1 MALGTLSSLG
11 FASGVLTQETIDKL
25 KKAEEAGRVE
35 PYKKKVEEN
44 AAKQKDLTEIKTKL
58 LAFQTAVSSLGDATA
73 FAARKVSSSIK
84 DNPAASLSADAGV
97 ALQSMKVNVTQL
109 AEKDVYQSKALTT
122 DTGLVNAN
130 LKDEVKLTFFQNGK
144 EYSVTIDKTT
154 TYKDL
159 ADKIST
165 ASDGNIVAKIINTG
179 EKPDG
184 YRLSLTSKETGE
196 ENAISFYPGS
206 KETTTQP
213 DGTTKTEYKENQE
226 AKEIFK
232 NLGWELDDSN
242 KPTDI
247 DKNKKG
253 YGIKDQT
260 NHLKKAQN
268 AEFTMDG
275 IKMVRPSNTITDI
288 GVGLTLTL
296 NKTGEVNF
304 EVPNHLKKAQNAEFT
319 MDGIKMVRP
328 SNTITDIGVGLT
340 LTLNKTGEVNFEVQQ
355 DTEAVTKAM
364 EDLVNAYNDLV
375 ANLNASTDFNSETGM
390 KGTLQGVS
398 EVNSIRSTLISALF
412 DSVPVEGV
420 VKDKNGNDMNA
431 TVMLSMQDFGL
442 KISESGNLSFIK
454 SDFEKKMKEDISFAE
469 GFFAGITKYKDID
482 HAGETVETGK
492 GKIEDKEFGLGDFK
506 IIFNYETYDLSKTK
520 DGKPFKPQGK
530 NEQEKMQSLVDHI
543 NSFNIDGLSVKLEEV
558 KSNGVNGFKIKFH
571 SENGSDFAIEGKEDL
586 LKTFGLSA
594 TKITAQPIEGKGI
607 FAQLKNTLEGIT
619 GKDGSLTKYDEG
631 LTKDTEAL
639 NKSKDS
645 TQEMINKR
653 FETMQMQFLQYEVIL
668 NRLNTQLNTISNMI
682 NAANQSNNN

>member
-122 DTGLVNAN
+122 DTGLVNAS
-130 LKDEVKLTFFQNGK
+130 LKNEVKLTFFQNGK
-144 EYSVTIDKTT
+144 EYSVTIDNKTT
-154 TYKDL
+154 FKDL

-179 EKPDG
+179 EKPGG

-196 ENAISFYPGS
+196 ENAISFYPGG
-206 KETTTQP
+206 KNK
-213 DGTTKTEYKENQE
+213 DGKYTENND

-232 NLGWELDDSN
+232 KLGWELDDKT
-242 KPTDI
+242 KPNDV
-247 DKNKKG
+247 DKDKKG
-253 YGIKDQT
+253 YGIKDQ
-260 NHLKKAQN
+260 A
-268 AEFTMDG
+268 
-275 IKMVRPSNTITDI
+275 
-288 GVGLTLTL
+288 
-296 NKTGEVNF
+296 
-304 EVPNHLKKAQNAEFT
+304 NHLKKAQNAEFT

-520 DGKPFKPQGK
+520 DGKPFKPTGK

-543 NSFNIDGLSVKLEEV
+543 NSLGIDGLSVKLEEV
-558 KSNGVNGFKIKFH
+558 KQGGVNGFKIKFH
-571 SENGSDFAIEGKEDL
+571 SENGSDFAIEGKEKL
-586 LKTFGLSA
+586 LKQFGLSA

-682 NAANQSNNN
+682 NAANQAQQ

>member
-109 AEKDVYQSKALTT
+109 AEKDVYQSKALAT
-122 DTGLVNAN
+122 DTGLVNAS
-130 LKDEVKLTFFQNGK
+130 LKNEVKLTFFQNGK

-179 EKPDG
+179 EKPNG

-196 ENAISFYPGS
+196 ANAISFYPGS
-206 KETTTQP
+206 KVTTQKP
-213 DGTTKTEYKENQE
+213 DGTSETKYQENEE
-226 AKEIFK
+226 AKKIFT
-232 NLGWELDDSN
+232 NLGWELDTSTSL
-242 KPTDI
+242 KPEDVE
-247 DKNKKG
+247 KNKTG
-253 YGIKDQT
+253 YGIKDQ
-260 NHLKKAQN
+260 A
-268 AEFTMDG
+268 
-275 IKMVRPSNTITDI
+275 
-288 GVGLTLTL
+288 
-296 NKTGEVNF
+296 
-304 EVPNHLKKAQNAEFT
+304 NHLKKAQNAEFT

-482 HAGETVETGK
+482 HAGETVETSK
-492 GKIEDKEFGLGDFK
+492 DKIEDKDFQLGDFK
-506 IIFNYETYDLSKTK
+506 IIFNHETYDLSKTK

-530 NEQEKMQSLVDHI
+530 DLQEKMQSLVDHI
-543 NSFNIDGLSVKLEEV
+543 NSLGIDGLSVKLEEV
-558 KSNGVNGFKIKFH
+558 KQGGVNGFKIKFH
-571 SENGSDFAIEGKEDL
+571 SENGSDFAIEGKEKL
-586 LKTFGLSA
+586 LKQFGLSA

-645 TQEMINKR
+645 TQEMIDKR

-682 NAANQSNNN
+682 NAANQSSNN

>member
-109 AEKDVYQSKALTT
+109 AEKDVYQSKALAT
-122 DTGLVNAN
+122 DTGLVNAS

-144 EYSVTIDKTT
+144 EYTVTIDKTT

-226 AKEIFK
+226 AKDIFK

-253 YGIKDQT
+253 YGIKDQA

-288 GVGLTLTL
+288 
-296 NKTGEVNF
+296 
-304 EVPNHLKKAQNAEFT
+304 
-319 MDGIKMVRP
+319 
-328 SNTITDIGVGLT
+328 SVGLT

-482 HAGETVETGK
+482 HAGETIETGK

-506 IIFNYETYDLSKTK
+506 IIFNHETYDLSKTK
-520 DGKPFKPQGK
+520 DGKPFKPTGGT
-530 NEQEKMQSLVDHI
+530 EQEKMQSLVDHI

-571 SENGSDFAIEGKEDL
+571 SESGSDFAIEGKEKL
-586 LKTFGLSA
+586 LKQFGLSA

-682 NAANQSNNN
+682 NAANQAQQ

>member
-130 LKDEVKLTFFQNGK
+130 LKNEVKLTFFQNGK
-144 EYSVTIDKTT
+144 EYTITIDKTT

-206 KETTTQP
+206 KDDKGKYQ
-213 DGTTKTEYKENQE
+213 ENSD

-232 NLGWELDDSN
+232 KLGWELDGQT
-242 KPTDI
+242 KPNDV
-247 DKNKKG
+247 DKDKKG

-260 NHLKKAQN
+260 
-268 AEFTMDG
+268 
-275 IKMVRPSNTITDI
+275 
-288 GVGLTLTL
+288 
-296 NKTGEVNF
+296 
-304 EVPNHLKKAQNAEFT
+304 NHLKKAQNAEFT

-482 HAGETVETGK
+482 HAGETVETSK
-492 GKIEDKEFGLGDFK
+492 DKIEDKDFQLGDFK
-506 IIFNYETYDLSKTK
+506 IIFNHETYDLSKTK
-520 DGKPFKPQGK
+520 DGKPFKPTGK
-530 NEQEKMQSLVDHI
+530 NLQEKMQSLVDHI
-543 NSFNIDGLSVKLEEV
+543 NSLGIDGLSVKLEEV
-558 KSNGVNGFKIKFH
+558 KQGGVNGFKIKFH
-571 SENGSDFAIEGKEDL
+571 SESGSDFAIEGKEDL
-586 LKTFGLSA
+586 LKQFGLSA

-682 NAANQSNNN
+682 NAANQSNNS

>member
-109 AEKDVYQSKALTT
+109 AEKDVYQSKALAT
-122 DTGLVNAN
+122 DTGLVDAN
-130 LKDEVKLTFFQNGK
+130 LKNEVKLTFFQNGK
-144 EYSVTIDKTT
+144 EYTVTIDKTT

-226 AKEIFK
+226 AKNIFK
-232 NLGWELDDSN
+232 DLGWELDDSN

-260 NHLKKAQN
+260 
-268 AEFTMDG
+268 
-275 IKMVRPSNTITDI
+275 
-288 GVGLTLTL
+288 
-296 NKTGEVNF
+296 
-304 EVPNHLKKAQNAEFT
+304 NHLKKAQNAEFT

-482 HAGETVETGK
+482 HAGQTVETK
-492 GKIEDKEFGLGDFK
+492 DAGKIEDKEFGLGDFK
-506 IIFNYETYDLSKTK
+506 IIFNHETYDLSKTK

-530 NEQEKMQSLVDHI
+530 DLQEKMQSLVDHI
-543 NSFNIDGLSVKLEEV
+543 NSLGIDGLSVKLEEV
-558 KSNGVNGFKIKFH
+558 KQGTTNGFKIKFH
-571 SENGSDFAIEGKEDL
+571 SESGSDFAIEGKEDL
-586 LKTFGLSA
+586 LKQFGLSA

>member
-122 DTGLVNAN
+122 DTGVINAN
-130 LKDEVKLTFFQNGK
+130 LQSDTKLTFFQNGK

-226 AKEIFK
+226 AKDIFK

-253 YGIKDQT
+253 YGIKDQ
-260 NHLKKAQN
+260 A
-268 AEFTMDG
+268 
-275 IKMVRPSNTITDI
+275 
-288 GVGLTLTL
+288 
-296 NKTGEVNF
+296 
-304 EVPNHLKKAQNAEFT
+304 NHLKKAQNAEFT

-506 IIFNYETYDLSKTK
+506 IIFNHETYDLSKTK
-520 DGKPFKPQGK
+520 DGKPFKPTGSSV
-530 NEQEKMQSLVDHI
+530 QEKMQSLVDHI

-558 KSNGVNGFKIKFH
+558 KSNGVDGFKIKFR
-571 SENGSDFAIEGKEDL
+571 SENGSDFAIEGKEKL
-586 LKTFGLSA
+586 LKQFGLSA

-682 NAANQSNNN
+682 NAANQAQQ

>member
-109 AEKDVYQSKALTT
+109 AEKDVYQSKALAT

-130 LKDEVKLTFFQNGK
+130 LKNEVKLTFFQNGK
-144 EYSVTIDKTT
+144 EYTVTIDKTT

-206 KETTTQP
+206 KDDKGKYQ
-213 DGTTKTEYKENQE
+213 ENSN

-253 YGIKDQT
+253 YGIKDQ
-260 NHLKKAQN
+260 A
-268 AEFTMDG
+268 
-275 IKMVRPSNTITDI
+275 
-288 GVGLTLTL
+288 
-296 NKTGEVNF
+296 
-304 EVPNHLKKAQNAEFT
+304 NHLKKAQNAEFT

-520 DGKPFKPQGK
+520 DGKPFKPTGST
-530 NEQEKMQSLVDHI
+530 EQEKMQSLVDHI

-645 TQEMINKR
+645 TQEMIDKR

-682 NAANQSNNN
+682 NAANQSNNS

>member
-122 DTGLVNAN
+122 DTGLVNAS

-144 EYSVTIDKTT
+144 EYSVTIDNKTT
-154 TYKDL
+154 FKDL

-196 ENAISFYPGS
+196 ENAISFYPGG
-206 KETTTQP
+206 KDK
-213 DGTTKTEYKENQE
+213 DGKYTENSD

-232 NLGWELDDSN
+232 KLGWELDDKT
-242 KPTDI
+242 KPNDV
-247 DKNKKG
+247 DKDKKG
-253 YGIKDQT
+253 YGIKDQA

-275 IKMVRPSNTITDI
+275 IKMVRPSNTITD
-288 GVGLTLTL
+288 L
-296 NKTGEVNF
+296 
-304 EVPNHLKKAQNAEFT
+304 A
-319 MDGIKMVRP
+319 
-328 SNTITDIGVGLT
+328 VGLT

-482 HAGETVETGK
+482 HAGETVETSK
-492 GKIEDKEFGLGDFK
+492 DKIEDKDFQLGDFK
-506 IIFNYETYDLSKTK
+506 IIFNHETYDLSKTK

-530 NEQEKMQSLVDHI
+530 DLQEKMQSLVDHI
-543 NSFNIDGLSVKLEEV
+543 NSLGIDGLSVKLEEV
-558 KSNGVNGFKIKFH
+558 KQGGVNGFKIKFH
-571 SENGSDFAIEGKEDL
+571 SESGSDFAIEGKEDL
-586 LKTFGLSA
+586 LKQFGLSA

-682 NAANQSNNN
+682 NAANQAQQ

>member
-109 AEKDVYQSKALTT
+109 AEKDVYQSKALAT

-130 LKDEVKLTFFQNGK
+130 LKNEVKLTFFQNGK

-226 AKEIFK
+226 AKDIFK
-232 NLGWELDDSN
+232 NLGWELDDNN

-260 NHLKKAQN
+260 
-268 AEFTMDG
+268 
-275 IKMVRPSNTITDI
+275 
-288 GVGLTLTL
+288 
-296 NKTGEVNF
+296 
-304 EVPNHLKKAQNAEFT
+304 NHLKKAQNAEFT

-492 GKIEDKEFGLGDFK
+492 GKIENKEFGLGDFK
-506 IIFNYETYDLSKTK
+506 IIFNYETYDLSKGK
-520 DGKPFKPQGK
+520 DGKPFKPTGK

-571 SENGSDFAIEGKEDL
+571 SENGSDFAIEGKEKL
-586 LKTFGLSA
+586 LKQFGLSA

-682 NAANQSNNN
+682 NAANQSNNS

>member
-109 AEKDVYQSKALTT
+109 AEKDVYQSKALAT
-122 DTGLVNAN
+122 DTGLVNAS
-130 LKDEVKLTFFQNGK
+130 LKNEVKLTFFQNGK
-144 EYSVTIDKTT
+144 EYTVTIDKTT

-226 AKEIFK
+226 AKDIFK

-260 NHLKKAQN
+260 
-268 AEFTMDG
+268 
-275 IKMVRPSNTITDI
+275 
-288 GVGLTLTL
+288 
-296 NKTGEVNF
+296 
-304 EVPNHLKKAQNAEFT
+304 NHLKKAQNAEFT

-482 HAGETVETGK
+482 HAGETVETSK

-520 DGKPFKPQGK
+520 DGKPFKPTG
-530 NEQEKMQSLVDHI
+530 NTEQEKMQSLVDHI

-558 KSNGVNGFKIKFH
+558 KSNGINGFKIKFH
-571 SENGSDFAIEGKEDL
+571 SENGSDFAIEGKEKL
-586 LKTFGLSA
+586 LKQFGLSA

-645 TQEMINKR
+645 TQEMIDKR

-682 NAANQSNNN
+682 NAANQSNNS

>member
-122 DTGLVNAN
+122 DTGVINAS
-130 LKDEVKLTFFQNGK
+130 LQSDTKLTFFQNGK
-144 EYSVTIDKTT
+144 EYTVTIDKTT

-226 AKEIFK
+226 AKNIFK

-253 YGIKDQT
+253 YGIKDQA

-275 IKMVRPSNTITDI
+275 IKMVRPSNTITD
-288 GVGLTLTL
+288 L
-296 NKTGEVNF
+296 
-304 EVPNHLKKAQNAEFT
+304 A
-319 MDGIKMVRP
+319 
-328 SNTITDIGVGLT
+328 VGLT

-420 VKDKNGNDMNA
+420 IKDKNGNDMNA

-482 HAGETVETGK
+482 HAGQTVETGK

-506 IIFNYETYDLSKTK
+506 IIFNHETYDLSKGK
-520 DGKPFKPQGK
+520 DGKPFKPTGK

-543 NSFNIDGLSVKLEEV
+543 NSLGIDGLSVKLEEV
-558 KSNGVNGFKIKFH
+558 KQGTTNGFKIKFH
-571 SENGSDFAIEGKEDL
+571 SESGSDFAIEGKEKL
-586 LKTFGLSA
+586 LGQFGLSA

>member
-58 LAFQTAVSSLGDATA
+58 LTFQTAVSSLGDATA

-109 AEKDVYQSKALTT
+109 AEKDVYQSKALAT
-122 DTGLVNAN
+122 DTGLVDAN
-130 LKDEVKLTFFQNGK
+130 LKNEVKLTFFQNGK

-196 ENAISFYPGS
+196 ANAISFYPGS
-206 KETTTQP
+206 KDDKGKYQ
-213 DGTTKTEYKENQE
+213 ENSK

-232 NLGWELDDSN
+232 KLGWELDTSISL
-242 KPTDI
+242 KPEDVE
-247 DKNKKG
+247 KNKTG
-253 YGIKDQT
+253 YGIKDQ
-260 NHLKKAQN
+260 A
-268 AEFTMDG
+268 
-275 IKMVRPSNTITDI
+275 
-288 GVGLTLTL
+288 
-296 NKTGEVNF
+296 
-304 EVPNHLKKAQNAEFT
+304 NHLKKAQNAEFT

-482 HAGETVETGK
+482 HAGETVETSK
-492 GKIEDKEFGLGDFK
+492 DKIEDKDFQLGDFK
-506 IIFNYETYDLSKTK
+506 IIFNHETYDLSKTK

-530 NEQEKMQSLVDHI
+530 DLQEKMQSLVDHI
-543 NSFNIDGLSVKLEEV
+543 NSLGIDGLSVKLEEV
-558 KSNGVNGFKIKFH
+558 KQGGVNGFKIKFH
-571 SENGSDFAIEGKEDL
+571 SESGSDFAIEGKEDL
-586 LKTFGLSA
+586 LKQFGLSA

-645 TQEMINKR
+645 TQEMIDKR

-682 NAANQSNNN
+682 NAANQSSNN

>member
-122 DTGLVNAN
+122 DTGVINAN
-130 LKDEVKLTFFQNGK
+130 LRSDTKLTFFQNGK

-196 ENAISFYPGS
+196 ENAISFYPGG
-206 KETTTQP
+206 KDDKGKYQ
-213 DGTTKTEYKENQE
+213 ENNE

-232 NLGWELDDSN
+232 KLGWELDDQN
-242 KPTDI
+242 KPSDV
-247 DKNKKG
+247 DKDKKG

-275 IKMVRPSNTITDI
+275 IKMVRPSNTITD
-288 GVGLTLTL
+288 L
-296 NKTGEVNF
+296 
-304 EVPNHLKKAQNAEFT
+304 A
-319 MDGIKMVRP
+319 
-328 SNTITDIGVGLT
+328 VGLT

-520 DGKPFKPQGK
+520 DGKPFKPTGSTK
-530 NEQEKMQSLVDHI
+530 QEKMQSLVDHI

-645 TQEMINKR
+645 TQEMIDKR

-682 NAANQSNNN
+682 NAANQSNNS

>member
-130 LKDEVKLTFFQNGK
+130 LKNEVKLTFFQNGK

-226 AKEIFK
+226 AKDIFK

-253 YGIKDQT
+253 YGIKDQ
-260 NHLKKAQN
+260 A
-268 AEFTMDG
+268 
-275 IKMVRPSNTITDI
+275 
-288 GVGLTLTL
+288 
-296 NKTGEVNF
+296 
-304 EVPNHLKKAQNAEFT
+304 NHLKKAQNAEFT

-506 IIFNYETYDLSKTK
+506 IIFNHETYDLSKTK

-530 NEQEKMQSLVDHI
+530 DEQEKMQSLVDHI
-543 NSFNIDGLSVKLEEV
+543 NSLGIDGLSVKLEEV
-558 KSNGVNGFKIKFH
+558 KQGTTNGFKIKFH
-571 SENGSDFAIEGKEDL
+571 SESGSDFAIEGKEKL
-586 LKTFGLSA
+586 LEQFGLSA

>member
-58 LAFQTAVSSLGDATA
+58 LTFQTAVSSLGDATA

-122 DTGLVNAN
+122 DTGVINAN
-130 LKDEVKLTFFQNGK
+130 LRSDTKLTFFQNGK

-206 KETTTQP
+206 KDK
-213 DGTTKTEYKENQE
+213 DGKYQENNE
-226 AKEIFK
+226 AKEIFEK
-232 NLGWELDDSN
+232 LGWELDTSTSL
-242 KPTDI
+242 KPEDVE
-247 DKNKKG
+247 KNKKG

-275 IKMVRPSNTITDI
+275 IKMVRPSNTITD
-288 GVGLTLTL
+288 L
-296 NKTGEVNF
+296 
-304 EVPNHLKKAQNAEFT
+304 A
-319 MDGIKMVRP
+319 
-328 SNTITDIGVGLT
+328 VGLT

-398 EVNSIRSTLISALF
+398 EVNSIRSTLISSLF

-420 VKDKNGNDMNA
+420 IKDKNGNNMNA

-482 HAGETVETGK
+482 HAGQTVETNK
-492 GKIEDKEFGLGDFK
+492 GKIEEKDFQLGDFK
-506 IIFNYETYDLSKTK
+506 IIFNHETYDLSKGK
-520 DGKPFKPQGK
+520 DGKPFKPTG
-530 NEQEKMQSLVDHI
+530 NSVQEKMQSLVDHI
-543 NSFNIDGLSVKLEEV
+543 NSLGIDGLSVKLEEV
-558 KSNGVNGFKIKFH
+558 KQGTTNGFKIKFH
-571 SENGSDFAIEGKEDL
+571 SESGSDFAIEGKEKL
-586 LKTFGLSA
+586 LEQFGLSA

-668 NRLNTQLNTISNMI
+668 NKLNTQLNTISNMI

>member
-122 DTGLVNAN
+122 DTGVINAS
-130 LKDEVKLTFFQNGK
+130 LQSDTKLTFFQNGK

-196 ENAISFYPGS
+196 ENAISFYPGG
-206 KETTTQP
+206 KDK
-213 DGTTKTEYKENQE
+213 DGKYTENNE

-232 NLGWELDDSN
+232 KLGWELDDQN

-247 DKNKKG
+247 DKDKKG

-275 IKMVRPSNTITDI
+275 IKMIRSSNTITD
-288 GVGLTLTL
+288 L
-296 NKTGEVNF
+296 
-304 EVPNHLKKAQNAEFT
+304 A
-319 MDGIKMVRP
+319 
-328 SNTITDIGVGLT
+328 VGLT

-375 ANLNASTDFNSETGM
+375 ANLNASTDFNNETGM

-398 EVNSIRSTLISALF
+398 EVNSIRSTLISSLF

-420 VKDKNGNDMNA
+420 IKDKNGNNMNA

-454 SDFEKKMKEDISFAE
+454 SDFEKKMKEDIFFAE

-482 HAGETVETGK
+482 HAGQTIETGK

-520 DGKPFKPQGK
+520 DGKPFKPAGK

-543 NSFNIDGLSVKLEEV
+543 NSLGIDGLSVKLEEV
-558 KSNGVNGFKIKFH
+558 KQGTTNGFKIKFH
-571 SENGSDFAIEGKEDL
+571 SENGSDFAIEGKEKL
-586 LKTFGLSA
+586 LEQFGLSA

>member
-122 DTGLVNAN
+122 DTGLVNAS
-130 LKDEVKLTFFQNGK
+130 LKNEVKLTFFQNGK
-144 EYSVTIDKTT
+144 EYSVTIDNKTT
-154 TYKDL
+154 FKDL

-206 KETTTQP
+206 KDDKGKYQ
-213 DGTTKTEYKENQE
+213 ENSE

-232 NLGWELDDSN
+232 NLGWELDDKT
-242 KPTDI
+242 KPNDV
-247 DKNKKG
+247 DKDKKG

-260 NHLKKAQN
+260 
-268 AEFTMDG
+268 
-275 IKMVRPSNTITDI
+275 
-288 GVGLTLTL
+288 
-296 NKTGEVNF
+296 
-304 EVPNHLKKAQNAEFT
+304 NHLKKAQNAEFT

-482 HAGETVETGK
+482 HAGETVEIGK

-506 IIFNYETYDLSKTK
+506 IIFNHETYDLSKTK
-520 DGKPFKPQGK
+520 DGKPFKPTGGT
-530 NEQEKMQSLVDHI
+530 EQEKMQSLVDHI

-571 SENGSDFAIEGKEDL
+571 SENGSDFAIEGKEKL
-586 LKTFGLSA
+586 LKQFGLSA

-682 NAANQSNNN
+682 NAANQSSNN

>member
-122 DTGLVNAN
+122 DTGVINAS
-130 LKDEVKLTFFQNGK
+130 LKSDTKLTFFQNGK
-144 EYSVTIDKTT
+144 EYSVTINKTT

-206 KETTTQP
+206 KDDKGKYQ
-213 DGTTKTEYKENQE
+213 ENNE
-226 AKEIFK
+226 AKEIFEK
-232 NLGWELDDSN
+232 LGWELDDKT
-242 KPTDI
+242 KPSDV
-247 DKNKKG
+247 DKDKKG
-253 YGIKDQT
+253 YGIKDP
-260 NHLKKAQN
+260 A
-268 AEFTMDG
+268 
-275 IKMVRPSNTITDI
+275 
-288 GVGLTLTL
+288 
-296 NKTGEVNF
+296 
-304 EVPNHLKKAQNAEFT
+304 NHLKKAQNAEFT

-482 HAGETVETGK
+482 HAGETVETSK
-492 GKIEDKEFGLGDFK
+492 DKIEDKDFQLGDFK
-506 IIFNYETYDLSKTK
+506 IIFNHETYDLSKTK

-530 NEQEKMQSLVDHI
+530 DLQEKMQSLVDHI
-543 NSFNIDGLSVKLEEV
+543 NSLGIDGLSVKLEEV
-558 KSNGVNGFKIKFH
+558 KQGGVNGFKIKFH
-571 SENGSDFAIEGKEDL
+571 SESGSDFAIEGKEDL
-586 LKTFGLSA
+586 LGQFGLSA

>member
-97 ALQSMKVNVTQL
+97 ALQSMRVNVTQL

-122 DTGLVNAN
+122 DTGLVNAS
-130 LKDEVKLTFFQNGK
+130 LKNEVKLTFFQNGK

-206 KETTTQP
+206 KDK
-213 DGTTKTEYKENQE
+213 DGKYQENNE

-232 NLGWELDDSN
+232 NLGWELDDQN

-247 DKNKKG
+247 DKDKKG

-275 IKMVRPSNTITDI
+275 IKMIRSSNTITD
-288 GVGLTLTL
+288 L
-296 NKTGEVNF
+296 
-304 EVPNHLKKAQNAEFT
+304 A
-319 MDGIKMVRP
+319 
-328 SNTITDIGVGLT
+328 VGLT

-398 EVNSIRSTLISALF
+398 EVNSIRSTLISSLF

-420 VKDKNGNDMNA
+420 IKDKNGNNMNA

-482 HAGETVETGK
+482 HAGQTVETGK

-506 IIFNYETYDLSKTK
+506 IIFNHETYDLSKTK
-520 DGKPFKPQGK
+520 DGKPFNPAGK

-543 NSFNIDGLSVKLEEV
+543 NSLGIDGLSVKLEEV
-558 KSNGVNGFKIKFH
+558 KQGTTNGFKIKFH
-571 SENGSDFAIEGKEDL
+571 SENGSDFAIEGKEKL
-586 LKTFGLSA
+586 LEQFGLSA

-682 NAANQSNNN
+682 NAANQAQQ

>member
-122 DTGLVNAN
+122 DTGLVNASLQN
-130 LKDEVKLTFFQNGK
+130 EVKLTFFQNGK

-206 KETTTQP
+206 KDDKGKYQ
-213 DGTTKTEYKENQE
+213 ENSE

-232 NLGWELDDSN
+232 SLGWELDDKT
-242 KPTDI
+242 KPNDV
-247 DKNKKG
+247 DKDKKG
-253 YGIKDQT
+253 YGIKDQ
-260 NHLKKAQN
+260 A
-268 AEFTMDG
+268 
-275 IKMVRPSNTITDI
+275 
-288 GVGLTLTL
+288 
-296 NKTGEVNF
+296 
-304 EVPNHLKKAQNAEFT
+304 NHLKKAQNAEFT

-520 DGKPFKPQGK
+520 DGKPFKPTGST
-530 NEQEKMQSLVDHI
+530 EQEKMQSLVDHI

-558 KSNGVNGFKIKFH
+558 KSNGVSGFKIKFH

-645 TQEMINKR
+645 TQEMIDKR

-682 NAANQSNNN
+682 NAANQSNNS

>member
-109 AEKDVYQSKALTT
+109 AEKDVYQSKALAT
-122 DTGLVNAN
+122 DTGPVNAS
-130 LKDEVKLTFFQNGK
+130 LKNEVKLTFFQNGK

-206 KETTTQP
+206 KDDKGKYQ
-213 DGTTKTEYKENQE
+213 ENSE

-232 NLGWELDDSN
+232 SLGWELDDKT
-242 KPTDI
+242 KPNDV
-247 DKNKKG
+247 DKDKKG

-260 NHLKKAQN
+260 
-268 AEFTMDG
+268 
-275 IKMVRPSNTITDI
+275 
-288 GVGLTLTL
+288 
-296 NKTGEVNF
+296 
-304 EVPNHLKKAQNAEFT
+304 NHLKKAQNAEFT

-520 DGKPFKPQGK
+520 DGKPFKPTGST
-530 NEQEKMQSLVDHI
+530 EQEKMQSLVDHI

-645 TQEMINKR
+645 TQEMIDKR

-682 NAANQSNNN
+682 NAANQSNNS

>member
-109 AEKDVYQSKALTT
+109 AEKDVYQSKALAT
-122 DTGLVNAN
+122 DTGLVNAS
-130 LKDEVKLTFFQNGK
+130 LKNEVKLTFFQNGK
-144 EYSVTIDKTT
+144 EYTVTIDKTT

-196 ENAISFYPGS
+196 ANAISFYPGG
-206 KETTTQP
+206 KNK
-213 DGTTKTEYKENQE
+213 DGKYTENSD

-232 NLGWELDDSN
+232 KLGWELDDKN
-242 KPTDI
+242 KPNDV
-247 DKNKKG
+247 DKDKKG

-260 NHLKKAQN
+260 
-268 AEFTMDG
+268 
-275 IKMVRPSNTITDI
+275 
-288 GVGLTLTL
+288 
-296 NKTGEVNF
+296 
-304 EVPNHLKKAQNAEFT
+304 NHLKKAQNAEFT

-482 HAGETVETGK
+482 HAGETVETSK
-492 GKIEDKEFGLGDFK
+492 DKIEDKDFQLGDFK
-506 IIFNYETYDLSKTK
+506 IIFNHETYDLSKTK
-520 DGKPFKPQGK
+520 DGKPFKPTGK
-530 NEQEKMQSLVDHI
+530 NLQEKMQSLVDHI
-543 NSFNIDGLSVKLEEV
+543 NSLGIDGLSVKLEEV
-558 KSNGVNGFKIKFH
+558 KQGGVNGFKIKFH
-571 SENGSDFAIEGKEDL
+571 SESGSDFAIEGKEDL
-586 LKTFGLSA
+586 LKQFGLSA

-682 NAANQSNNN
+682 NAANQSSNN

>member
-109 AEKDVYQSKALTT
+109 AEKDVYQSKALAT
-122 DTGLVNAN
+122 DTGVINAN
-130 LKDEVKLTFFQNGK
+130 LQSDTKLTFFQNGK
-144 EYSVTIDKTT
+144 EYTVTIDKTT
-154 TYKDL
+154 TYRDL
-159 ADKIST
+159 ADKITT

-184 YRLSLTSKETGE
+184 YRLSLSSKETGE

-206 KETTTQP
+206 KETTKQP
-213 DGTTKTEYKENQE
+213 DGTSKTEYKENEE
-226 AKEIFK
+226 AKKIFT
-232 NLGWELDDSN
+232 NLGWELDTNTSL
-242 KPTDI
+242 KPEDVE
-247 DKNKKG
+247 KNKTG
-253 YGIKDQT
+253 YSIKDQT

-275 IKMVRPSNTITDI
+275 IKMIRPSNTITD
-288 GVGLTLTL
+288 L
-296 NKTGEVNF
+296 
-304 EVPNHLKKAQNAEFT
+304 A
-319 MDGIKMVRP
+319 
-328 SNTITDIGVGLT
+328 VGLT

-375 ANLNASTDFNSETGM
+375 ANLNASTDFNTETGT

-492 GKIEDKEFGLGDFK
+492 DKIEDKEFGLGDFK

-558 KSNGVNGFKIKFH
+558 KSNGVSGFKIKFH

-586 LKTFGLSA
+586 LETFGLSA

-645 TQEMINKR
+645 TQEMIDKR

-682 NAANQSNNN
+682 NAANQSSNN

>member
-11 FASGVLTQETIDKL
+11 FASGVLKQDTIDKM
-25 KKAEEAGRVE
+25 KKAEEAKRVE
-35 PYKKKVEEN
+35 PYKKKIEEN
-44 AAKQKDLTEIKTKL
+44 TAKQKDLTEIKTKL

-97 ALQSMKVNVTQL
+97 ALQSMKVNVTKL
-109 AEKDVYQSKALTT
+109 AEKDVYQSKALAT
-122 DTGLVNAN
+122 DTGVINASLQN
-130 LKDEVKLTFFQNGK
+130 DVKLTFFQNGK
-144 EYSVTIDKTT
+144 EYTVTVDKTT

-159 ADKIST
+159 ADKINT

-179 EKPDG
+179 EKPEG

-196 ENAISFYPGS
+196 KNAISFYPGS
-206 KETTTQP
+206 KETT
-213 DGTTKTEYKENQE
+213 GTKTEYKENQQ
-226 AKEIFK
+226 AKNIFT
-232 NLGWELDDSN
+232 NLGWELDTNTSL
-242 KPTDI
+242 KPEDVE
-247 DKNKKG
+247 KNKTG
-253 YGIKDQT
+253 YGIKYQT

-275 IKMVRPSNTITDI
+275 IKMIRPSNTITD
-288 GVGLTLTL
+288 L
-296 NKTGEVNF
+296 
-304 EVPNHLKKAQNAEFT
+304 A
-319 MDGIKMVRP
+319 
-328 SNTITDIGVGLT
+328 VGLT

-375 ANLNASTDFNSETGM
+375 ANLNASTDFNAETGT

-420 VKDKNGNDMNA
+420 VKDKNGNNMNA

-442 KISESGNLSFIK
+442 KISKSGNLSFIK

-482 HAGETVETGK
+482 HAGQTVETGK

-520 DGKPFKPQGK
+520 DGKPFKPTGK

-543 NSFNIDGLSVKLEEV
+543 NSLGIDGLSVKLEEV
-558 KSNGVNGFKIKFH
+558 KSNGINGFKIKFH
-571 SENGSDFAIEGKEDL
+571 SENGSDFAIEGKEKL
-586 LKTFGLSA
+586 LEQFGLSA

-607 FAQLKNTLEGIT
+607 FAQLKNTLEGMT
-619 GKDGSLTKYDEG
+619 GKKGSLTKYDDG

-653 FETMQMQFLQYEVIL
+653 FETMQMQFVQYEVIL

-682 NAANQSNNN
+682 NAANQNKN

>member
-122 DTGLVNAN
+122 DTGLVNAS
-130 LKDEVKLTFFQNGK
+130 LKNEVKLTFFQNGK
-144 EYSVTIDKTT
+144 EYSVTIDNKTT
-154 TYKDL
+154 FKDL

-179 EKPDG
+179 EKPNG

-206 KETTTQP
+206 KDDKGKYQ
-213 DGTTKTEYKENQE
+213 ENSE

-232 NLGWELDDSN
+232 NLGWELDDKT
-242 KPTDI
+242 KPNDV
-247 DKNKKG
+247 DKDKKG

-260 NHLKKAQN
+260 
-268 AEFTMDG
+268 
-275 IKMVRPSNTITDI
+275 
-288 GVGLTLTL
+288 
-296 NKTGEVNF
+296 
-304 EVPNHLKKAQNAEFT
+304 NHLKKAQNAEFT

-506 IIFNYETYDLSKTK
+506 IIFNHETYDLSKTK
-520 DGKPFKPQGK
+520 DGKPFKPTGGT
-530 NEQEKMQSLVDHI
+530 EQEKMQSLVDHI

-571 SENGSDFAIEGKEDL
+571 SENGSDFAIEGKEKL
-586 LKTFGLSA
+586 LKQFGLSA

-682 NAANQSNNN
+682 NAANQAQQ

>member
-122 DTGLVNAN
+122 DTGVINAS
-130 LKDEVKLTFFQNGK
+130 LQSDTKLTFFQNGK

-206 KETTTQP
+206 KDDKGKYQ
-213 DGTTKTEYKENQE
+213 ENNE

-232 NLGWELDDSN
+232 NLGWELDTRTSL
-242 KPTDI
+242 KPEDVE
-247 DKNKKG
+247 KKKVG

-275 IKMVRPSNTITDI
+275 IKMIRPSNTITD
-288 GVGLTLTL
+288 L
-296 NKTGEVNF
+296 
-304 EVPNHLKKAQNAEFT
+304 A
-319 MDGIKMVRP
+319 
-328 SNTITDIGVGLT
+328 VGLT

-420 VKDKNGNDMNA
+420 IKDKNGNNMNA

-482 HAGETVETGK
+482 HAGQTVETK
-492 GKIEDKEFGLGDFK
+492 DADKIEDKEFGLGDFK
-506 IIFNYETYDLSKTK
+506 IIFNHETYDLSKTK

-530 NEQEKMQSLVDHI
+530 DLQEKMQSLVYHI
-543 NSFNIDGLSVKLEEV
+543 NSLGIDGLSVKLEEV
-558 KSNGVNGFKIKFH
+558 KQGTTNGFKIKFH
-571 SENGSDFAIEGKEDL
+571 SESGSDFAIEGKEKL
-586 LKTFGLSA
+586 LGQFGLSA
-594 TKITAQPIEGKGI
+594 TKITAQPIEGKGV

>member
-109 AEKDVYQSKALTT
+109 AEKDVYQSKALAT
-122 DTGLVNAN
+122 DTGLVNAS

-144 EYSVTIDKTT
+144 EYSVTIDNKTT
-154 TYKDL
+154 FKDL

-196 ENAISFYPGS
+196 ENAISFYPGG
-206 KETTTQP
+206 KDK
-213 DGTTKTEYKENQE
+213 DGKYEEKQE

-242 KPTDI
+242 KPTNI

-275 IKMVRPSNTITDI
+275 IKMVRPSNTITD
-288 GVGLTLTL
+288 L
-296 NKTGEVNF
+296 
-304 EVPNHLKKAQNAEFT
+304 A
-319 MDGIKMVRP
+319 
-328 SNTITDIGVGLT
+328 VGLT

-506 IIFNYETYDLSKTK
+506 IIFNHETYDLSKTK
-520 DGKPFKPQGK
+520 DGKPFKPTGGT
-530 NEQEKMQSLVDHI
+530 EQEKMQSLVDHI

-571 SENGSDFAIEGKEDL
+571 SENGSDFAIEGKEKL
-586 LKTFGLSA
+586 LKQFGLSA

-682 NAANQSNNN
+682 NAANQAQQ

>member
-122 DTGLVNAN
+122 DTGLVNAS
-130 LKDEVKLTFFQNGK
+130 LKNEVKLTFFQNGK

-179 EKPDG
+179 EKPNG

-196 ENAISFYPGS
+196 ANAISFYPGS
-206 KETTTQP
+206 KVTTQKP
-213 DGTTKTEYKENQE
+213 DGTSETKYQENEE
-226 AKEIFK
+226 AKKIFT
-232 NLGWELDDSN
+232 NLGWELDTSTSL
-242 KPTDI
+242 KPEDVE
-247 DKNKKG
+247 KNKTG
-253 YGIKDQT
+253 YGIKDQ
-260 NHLKKAQN
+260 A
-268 AEFTMDG
+268 
-275 IKMVRPSNTITDI
+275 
-288 GVGLTLTL
+288 
-296 NKTGEVNF
+296 
-304 EVPNHLKKAQNAEFT
+304 NHLKKAQNAEFT

-482 HAGETVETGK
+482 HAGQTVETK
-492 GKIEDKEFGLGDFK
+492 DAGKIEDKEFGLGDFK
-506 IIFNYETYDLSKTK
+506 IIFNHETYDLSKTK

-530 NEQEKMQSLVDHI
+530 DLQEKMQSLVDHI
-543 NSFNIDGLSVKLEEV
+543 NSLGIDGLSVKLEEV

-571 SENGSDFAIEGKEDL
+571 SESGSDFAIEGKEKL
-586 LKTFGLSA
+586 LGQFGLSA

-682 NAANQSNNN
+682 NAANQAQQ

>member
-130 LKDEVKLTFFQNGK
+130 LKNEVKLTFFQNGK
-144 EYSVTIDKTT
+144 EYSVTIDNKTT
-154 TYKDL
+154 FKDL

-206 KETTTQP
+206 KDDKGKYQ
-213 DGTTKTEYKENQE
+213 ENSE

-232 NLGWELDDSN
+232 NLGWELDDKT
-242 KPTDI
+242 KPNDV
-247 DKNKKG
+247 DKDKKG
-253 YGIKDQT
+253 YGIKDQ
-260 NHLKKAQN
+260 A
-268 AEFTMDG
+268 
-275 IKMVRPSNTITDI
+275 
-288 GVGLTLTL
+288 
-296 NKTGEVNF
+296 
-304 EVPNHLKKAQNAEFT
+304 NHLKKAQNAEFT

-506 IIFNYETYDLSKTK
+506 IIFNHETYDLSKTK
-520 DGKPFKPQGK
+520 DGKPFKPTGT
-530 NEQEKMQSLVDHI
+530 EQEKMQSLVDHI

-571 SENGSDFAIEGKEDL
+571 SENGSDFAIEGKEKL
-586 LKTFGLSA
+586 LKQFGLSA

-682 NAANQSNNN
+682 NAANQSNNS

>member
-122 DTGLVNAN
+122 DTGLVNAS
-130 LKDEVKLTFFQNGK
+130 LKNEVKLTFFQNGK

-196 ENAISFYPGS
+196 ANAISFYPGS

-226 AKEIFK
+226 AKDIFK

-260 NHLKKAQN
+260 
-268 AEFTMDG
+268 
-275 IKMVRPSNTITDI
+275 
-288 GVGLTLTL
+288 
-296 NKTGEVNF
+296 
-304 EVPNHLKKAQNAEFT
+304 NHLKKAQNAEFT

-482 HAGETVETGK
+482 HAGQTVETK
-492 GKIEDKEFGLGDFK
+492 DAGKIEDKEFGLGDFK
-506 IIFNYETYDLSKTK
+506 IIFNHEIYDLSKTK

-530 NEQEKMQSLVDHI
+530 DLQEKMQSLVDHI

-571 SENGSDFAIEGKEDL
+571 SESGSDFAIEGKEGL
-586 LKTFGLSA
+586 LGQFGLSA

-682 NAANQSNNN
+682 NAANQSNNS

>member
-122 DTGLVNAN
+122 DTGLVNAS
-130 LKDEVKLTFFQNGK
+130 LKNEVKLTFFQNGK
-144 EYSVTIDKTT
+144 EYTVTIDKTT

-226 AKEIFK
+226 AKNIFK

-260 NHLKKAQN
+260 
-268 AEFTMDG
+268 
-275 IKMVRPSNTITDI
+275 
-288 GVGLTLTL
+288 
-296 NKTGEVNF
+296 
-304 EVPNHLKKAQNAEFT
+304 NHLKKAQNAEFT

-482 HAGETVETGK
+482 HAGETVETGQ

-520 DGKPFKPQGK
+520 DGKPFKPTG
-530 NEQEKMQSLVDHI
+530 NTEQEKMQSLVDHI
-543 NSFNIDGLSVKLEEV
+543 NSLGIDGLSVKLEEV
-558 KSNGVNGFKIKFH
+558 KQGTTNGFKIKFH
-571 SENGSDFAIEGKEDL
+571 SENGSDFAIEGKEKL
-586 LKTFGLSA
+586 LEQFGLSA

-645 TQEMINKR
+645 TQEMIDKR

-682 NAANQSNNN
+682 NAANQSSNN

>member
-122 DTGLVNAN
+122 DTGVINAN
-130 LKDEVKLTFFQNGK
+130 LQSDTKLTFFQNGK

-196 ENAISFYPGS
+196 ENAISFYPGG
-206 KETTTQP
+206 KNK
-213 DGTTKTEYKENQE
+213 DGKYEEKQE
-226 AKEIFK
+226 AKDIFK
-232 NLGWELDDSN
+232 NLGWELDDQN
-242 KPTDI
+242 KPNNV
-247 DKNKKG
+247 DKDKKG

-260 NHLKKAQN
+260 
-268 AEFTMDG
+268 
-275 IKMVRPSNTITDI
+275 
-288 GVGLTLTL
+288 
-296 NKTGEVNF
+296 
-304 EVPNHLKKAQNAEFT
+304 NHLKKAQNAEFT

-530 NEQEKMQSLVDHI
+530 DEQEKMQSLVDHI
-543 NSFNIDGLSVKLEEV
+543 NSLGIDGLSVKLEEV
-558 KSNGVNGFKIKFH
+558 KQGTTNGFKIKFH
-571 SENGSDFAIEGKEDL
+571 SESGSDFAIEGKEKL
-586 LKTFGLSA
+586 LEQFGLSA

>member
-109 AEKDVYQSKALTT
+109 AEKDVYQSKALAT
-122 DTGLVNAN
+122 DTGLVNASLRN
-130 LKDEVKLTFFQNGK
+130 EVKLTFFQNGK

-206 KETTTQP
+206 KDDKGKYQ
-213 DGTTKTEYKENQE
+213 ENSE

-232 NLGWELDDSN
+232 SLGWELDDKT
-242 KPTDI
+242 KPNDV
-247 DKNKKG
+247 DKDKKG

-260 NHLKKAQN
+260 
-268 AEFTMDG
+268 
-275 IKMVRPSNTITDI
+275 
-288 GVGLTLTL
+288 
-296 NKTGEVNF
+296 
-304 EVPNHLKKAQNAEFT
+304 NHLKKAQNAEFT

-506 IIFNYETYDLSKTK
+506 IIFNHETYDLSKTK
-520 DGKPFKPQGK
+520 DGKAFKPTGK

-543 NSFNIDGLSVKLEEV
+543 NSLGIDGLSVKLEEV

-571 SENGSDFAIEGKEDL
+571 SENGSDFAIEGKEKL
-586 LKTFGLSA
+586 LKQFGLSA

-682 NAANQSNNN
+682 NAANQSNNS

>member
-122 DTGLVNAN
+122 DTGVISASLTS
-130 LKDEVKLTFFQNGK
+130 DVKLTFFQNGK

-206 KETTTQP
+206 KDDKGKYQ
-213 DGTTKTEYKENQE
+213 ENEE
-226 AKEIFK
+226 AKKIFT
-232 NLGWELDDSN
+232 NLGWELDTSTSL
-242 KPTDI
+242 KPEDVE
-247 DKNKKG
+247 KKKVG

-275 IKMVRPSNTITDI
+275 IKMVRPSNTITD
-288 GVGLTLTL
+288 L
-296 NKTGEVNF
+296 
-304 EVPNHLKKAQNAEFT
+304 A
-319 MDGIKMVRP
+319 
-328 SNTITDIGVGLT
+328 VGLT

-375 ANLNASTDFNSETGM
+375 ANLNASTDFNNETGM

-506 IIFNYETYDLSKTK
+506 IIFNHETYDLSKTK

-571 SENGSDFAIEGKEDL
+571 SENGSDFAIEGKEKL
-586 LKTFGLSA
+586 LEQFGLSA

-645 TQEMINKR
+645 TQEMIDKR

-682 NAANQSNNN
+682 NAANQSSNN

>member
-122 DTGLVNAN
+122 DTGLVNAS
-130 LKDEVKLTFFQNGK
+130 LKNEVKLTFFQNGK

-196 ENAISFYPGS
+196 ANAISFYPGS

-226 AKEIFK
+226 AKDIFK

-260 NHLKKAQN
+260 
-268 AEFTMDG
+268 
-275 IKMVRPSNTITDI
+275 
-288 GVGLTLTL
+288 
-296 NKTGEVNF
+296 
-304 EVPNHLKKAQNAEFT
+304 NHLKKAQNAEFT

-520 DGKPFKPQGK
+520 DGKPFKPTGST
-530 NEQEKMQSLVDHI
+530 EQEKMQSLVDHI

-571 SENGSDFAIEGKEDL
+571 SENGSDFAIEGKEKL
-586 LKTFGLSA
+586 LKQFGLSA

-645 TQEMINKR
+645 TQEMIDKR

-682 NAANQSNNN
+682 NAANQSNNS

>member
-144 EYSVTIDKTT
+144 EYSVTIDNKTT
-154 TYKDL
+154 FKDL

-206 KETTTQP
+206 KDDKGKYQ
-213 DGTTKTEYKENQE
+213 ENSE

-232 NLGWELDDSN
+232 KLGWELDDQT
-242 KPTDI
+242 KPNDV
-247 DKNKKG
+247 DKDKKG

-260 NHLKKAQN
+260 
-268 AEFTMDG
+268 
-275 IKMVRPSNTITDI
+275 
-288 GVGLTLTL
+288 
-296 NKTGEVNF
+296 
-304 EVPNHLKKAQNAEFT
+304 NHLKKAQNAEFT

-482 HAGETVETGK
+482 HAGQTVETK
-492 GKIEDKEFGLGDFK
+492 DAGKIEDKEFGLGDFK
-506 IIFNYETYDLSKTK
+506 IIFNHETYDLSKTK

-530 NEQEKMQSLVDHI
+530 DLQEKMQSLVDHI
-543 NSFNIDGLSVKLEEV
+543 NSLGIDGLSVKLEEV
-558 KSNGVNGFKIKFH
+558 KQGTTNGFKIKFH
-571 SENGSDFAIEGKEDL
+571 SESGSDFAIEGKEGL
-586 LKTFGLSA
+586 LGQFGLSA
-594 TKITAQPIEGKGI
+594 TKITAQPIEGKGV

>member
-97 ALQSMKVNVTQL
+97 ALQSMRVNVTQL

-122 DTGLVNAN
+122 DTGLVNAS
-130 LKDEVKLTFFQNGK
+130 LKNEVKLTFFQNGK
-144 EYSVTIDKTT
+144 EYTVTIDKTT

-196 ENAISFYPGS
+196 ENAISFYPGG
-206 KETTTQP
+206 KDDKGKYQ
-213 DGTTKTEYKENQE
+213 ENNE

-232 NLGWELDDSN
+232 KLGWELDDQN
-242 KPTDI
+242 KPSDV
-247 DKNKKG
+247 DKDKKG

-260 NHLKKAQN
+260 
-268 AEFTMDG
+268 
-275 IKMVRPSNTITDI
+275 
-288 GVGLTLTL
+288 
-296 NKTGEVNF
+296 
-304 EVPNHLKKAQNAEFT
+304 NHLKKAQNAEFT

-482 HAGETVETGK
+482 HAGQTVETNK
-492 GKIEDKEFGLGDFK
+492 GKIEEKDFQLGDFK
-506 IIFNYETYDLSKTK
+506 IIFNHETYDLSKTK
-520 DGKPFKPQGK
+520 DGKAFKPTGK

-543 NSFNIDGLSVKLEEV
+543 NSLGIDGLSVKLEEV

-571 SENGSDFAIEGKEDL
+571 SESGSDFAIEGKEKL
-586 LKTFGLSA
+586 LEQFGLSA

-682 NAANQSNNN
+682 NAANQAQQ

>member
-122 DTGLVNAN
+122 DTGVINAN
-130 LKDEVKLTFFQNGK
+130 LQSDTKLTFFQNGK

-196 ENAISFYPGS
+196 ENAISFYPGG
-206 KETTTQP
+206 KDK
-213 DGTTKTEYKENQE
+213 DGKYTENNE

-232 NLGWELDDSN
+232 KLGWELDTSTSL
-242 KPTDI
+242 KPEDVE
-247 DKNKKG
+247 KKKVG

-275 IKMVRPSNTITDI
+275 IKMVRPSNTITD
-288 GVGLTLTL
+288 L
-296 NKTGEVNF
+296 
-304 EVPNHLKKAQNAEFT
+304 A
-319 MDGIKMVRP
+319 
-328 SNTITDIGVGLT
+328 VGLT

-398 EVNSIRSTLISALF
+398 EVNSIRSTLISSLF

-420 VKDKNGNDMNA
+420 IKDKNGNNMNA

-482 HAGETVETGK
+482 HAGQTVETK
-492 GKIEDKEFGLGDFK
+492 DKDKIKEEEFKLGDFK
-506 IIFNYETYDLSKTK
+506 IIFNHETYDLSKTK

-530 NEQEKMQSLVDHI
+530 DLQEKMQSLVDHI
-543 NSFNIDGLSVKLEEV
+543 NSLGIDGLSVKLEEV
-558 KSNGVNGFKIKFH
+558 KQGTTNGFKIKFH
-571 SENGSDFAIEGKEDL
+571 SESGSDFAIEGKEKL
-586 LKTFGLSA
+586 LEQFGLSA

>member
-109 AEKDVYQSKALTT
+109 AEKDVYQSKALAT

-130 LKDEVKLTFFQNGK
+130 LKNEVKLTFFQNGK

-206 KETTTQP
+206 KDDKGKYQ
-213 DGTTKTEYKENQE
+213 ENSD

-232 NLGWELDDSN
+232 ELGWELDDQT
-242 KPTDI
+242 KPNDV
-247 DKNKKG
+247 DKDKKG
-253 YGIKDQT
+253 YGIKDQA

-275 IKMVRPSNTITDI
+275 IKMVRPSNTITD
-288 GVGLTLTL
+288 L
-296 NKTGEVNF
+296 
-304 EVPNHLKKAQNAEFT
+304 A
-319 MDGIKMVRP
+319 
-328 SNTITDIGVGLT
+328 VGLT

-398 EVNSIRSTLISALF
+398 EVNSIRSTLISSLF

-520 DGKPFKPQGK
+520 DGKPFKPTG
-530 NEQEKMQSLVDHI
+530 NTEQEKMQSLVDHI

-558 KSNGVNGFKIKFH
+558 KQGGVNGFKIKFH
-571 SENGSDFAIEGKEDL
+571 SENGSDFAIEGKEKL
-586 LKTFGLSA
+586 LKQFGLSA

-645 TQEMINKR
+645 TQEMIDKR

-682 NAANQSNNN
+682 NAANQSSNN